1 MNRYRH
7 ACKLVAGLLMWACV
21 SPSVVARTLT
31 LEVDR
36 LTTPVARLDGVVLAL
51 HWPEEATQGE
61 LSLKSA
67 SLDAGELGY
76 RWRDVRWSC
85 ELHRSAAGDWQC
97 AGKLKARGASGL
109 NLSARLEAG
118 ALVLEASE
126 GSARIVLN
134 QPRDSAAPTRL
145 ELVRLP
151 ATWLPLACSTKMKGP
166 DPKIFVFGAF
176 ASSASSFA
184 E

>member
-7 ACKLVAGLLMWACV
+7 ACKFVACLLMWACV

-118 ALVLEASE
+118 ALVAS
-126 GSARIVLN
+126 
-134 QPRDSAAPTRL
+134 PRAKM
-145 ELVRLP
+145 
-151 ATWLPLACSTKMKGP
+151 LA
-166 DPKIFVFGAF
+166 
-176 ASSASSFA
+176 
-184 E
+184 